1 MKKTPKSLR
10 LQLGLFGRT
19 NTGKSSFLNMV
30 AGQDVS
36 ITSTT
41 PGTTTDVV
49 EKSMELLPVGP
60 VVFLDTAGIDD
71 VSELAKKRIERS
83 RKILDRADIYILI
96 AEANIWSEYE
106 QGLIEEAQKRKTPV
120 IIIINK
126 IDVQQPKDD
135 FLNKLNKYTP
145 YIILCSSIDIKNRDS
160 YVNPLKEHII
170 SVCPNDFI
178 SPPTIIGDLLPKD
191 GVAVL
196 IIPIDKEAPKG
207 RIILPQVQ
215 TIRDALDNAQAS
227 VVVRESEYPQI
238 LNKFTE
244 KPNIVVCDSQVV
256 DYMVKNTPLDVACT
270 TFSILFSRYKG
281 ELNESV
287 RAIKVIDAL
296 KDNDR
301 ILIAEACS
309 HHPIEDDIGRIK
321 IPRWLKEYTKKDIKI
336 ETTAGRDYPDNLSD
350 YKLVIH
356 CGGCMITRREMLM
369 RIQKA
374 KEANV
379 GISNY
384 GVVISYLHGTLERV
398 LSPFKDTLS
407 ILQKGETD
415 GNR

>member
-30 AGQDVS
+30 VGQDAA
-36 ITSTT
+36 ITSPI

-60 VVFLDTAGIDD
+60 VVFLDTGGIDD
-71 VSELAKKRIERS
+71 ISELGKKRIERG
-83 RKILDRADIYILI
+83 KKVLDRADIYILI
-96 AEANIWSEYE
+96 AEPNIWSKYE
-106 QGLIEEAQKRKTPV
+106 QNLIDEAQKRKTPV
-120 IIIINK
+120 IIIVNK
-126 IDVQQPKDD
+126 IDIQRPKGA
-135 FLNKLNKYTP
+135 FLKKLDKYTP
-145 YIILCSSIDIKNRDS
+145 YVILCSSIDIKNRDS

-170 SVCPNDFI
+170 SVCPDDFI
-178 SPPTIIGDLLPKD
+178 NPPAIIGDLIPHK
-191 GVAVL
+191 GIAVL
-196 IIPIDKEAPKG
+196 IVPIDKEAPKG

-215 TIRDALDNAQAS
+215 TIRDALDNGQVS
-227 VVVRESEYPQI
+227 VVVKESEYPGI
-238 LNKFTE
+238 LDKFTK
-244 KPNIVVCDSQVV
+244 KPDIVVCDSQVV
-256 DYMVKNTPLDVACT
+256 DYMVKHTPGDIACT
-270 TFSILFSRYKG
+270 TFSILFSRNKG

-287 RAIKVIDAL
+287 RSIRAINEL
-296 KDNDR
+296 KDKDK

-309 HHPIEDDIGRIK
+309 HHPIEDDIGRVK
-321 IPRWLKEYTKKDIKI
+321 IPRWLKEYTQKDII
-336 ETTAGRDYPDNLSD
+336 IDTTAGRDYPDNLSD

-374 KEANV
+374 KEVNV

-398 LSPFKDTLS
+398 LSPFKDALW
-407 ILQKGETD
+407 ILQKGVNSET
-415 GNR
+415 